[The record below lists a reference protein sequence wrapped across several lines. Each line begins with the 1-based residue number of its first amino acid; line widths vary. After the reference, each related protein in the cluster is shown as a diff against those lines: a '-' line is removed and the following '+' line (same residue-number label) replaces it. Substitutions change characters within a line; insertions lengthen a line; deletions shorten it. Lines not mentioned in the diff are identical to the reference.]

1 MNEVITARG
10 HPEVRGTH
18 ESTLE
23 FTTDEFLTPGGDCI
37 IGIAA
42 DTAPSEFAESFADA
56 CRDSESTIVAR
67 LGVAGIEQTI
77 TGRGDPALTFS
88 SDRGAVI
95 RTSDYIDERTIMLEA
110 DHAACDLD
118 RALITALQG
127 EATLEITLSVHS

>member
-1 MNEVITARG
+1 MDEVITARG

-23 FTTDEFLTPGGDCI
+23 ITTDEFLTPGGDCI

-42 DTAPSEFAESFADA
+42 DSAPVEFEATFVDA
-56 CRDSESTIVAR
+56 CRDRDSTIVAR
-67 LGVAGIEQTI
+67 LSVEETEQII

-118 RALITALQG
+118 RALIAALQG
-127 EATLEITLSVHS
+127 EATMEITLSVHS